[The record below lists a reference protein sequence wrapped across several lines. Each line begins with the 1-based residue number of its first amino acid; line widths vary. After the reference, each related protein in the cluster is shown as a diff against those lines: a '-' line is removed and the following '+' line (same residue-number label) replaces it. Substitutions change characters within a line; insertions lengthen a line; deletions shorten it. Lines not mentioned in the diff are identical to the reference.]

1 MSTMSSFVPHN
12 HQYIILQGCKGCPRC
27 LRSFHT
33 TINTL
38 FYKGYKGCARGIR
51 SFHTT
56 INVTRSYILLL
67 HFCLWLSNLSILSV
81 PDEGYPETLFYGG
94 IVKSSHGSTNRAA
107 CRVQCGG
114 YGCSFDRGCQVII
127 RKAWLWII
135 VDKVFR

>member
-1 MSTMSSFVPHN
+1 MSSFVPCN
-12 HQYIILQGCKGCPRC
+12 RQYIILQRCKGCPRC

-51 SFHTT
+51 SFRTT

-81 PDEGYPETLFYGG
+81 PDEGYLET
-94 IVKSSHGSTNRAA
+94 
-107 CRVQCGG
+107 CRVH
-114 YGCSFDRGCQVII
+114 
-127 RKAWLWII
+127 
-135 VDKVFR
+135 